1 MRRKL
6 LHVCLMAVLCL
17 TSTTV
22 WALSKSGD
30 AYQIGS
36 ADDLRAFAELV
47 NGGETLASAVL
58 TADVQCA
65 SDMPMIG
72 TNANRFDGVFDG
84 QGHTV
89 TLDLVATENGTGLF
103 QYIGWK
109 GVVKNLVVDGQITSA
124 YSFAGGIVGYNRGT
138 ITSCISKVTINSSKS
153 GDATHGGII
162 GIQYIGGKLTNC
174 LAIGEIIGE
183 ATTNCGGLVGW
194 LDARCVVMNNLSL
207 TKMSLAANPDNT
219 RSIARNGG
227 NIRVG
232 MNLYLTREK
241 ATTDDEGIQI
251 TEEELKNGNACFVLN
266 SDQSNIVWTQTLG
279 EDDYPVPFTTRKQ
292 VFASSVADCAGN
304 VGDGATFSNE
314 SGAAAPKHVLVGGKC
329 QNCYYWN
336 PFLAERDAEG
346 FYLLKD
352 KDCVDWFVMDHE
364 YGGEY
369 HSVRLMTDVDYK
381 DHTAFL
387 SPSHWFS
394 GEFDGNGHT
403 LEIAFPD
410 NDYENNA
417 PFPNISGATITNL
430 AVKGTIETSHK
441 YAAGL
446 VGHANSTP
454 VNYLKNI
461 LVDVQIIST
470 LEGDGTHGTIIGV
483 PNGETYLTN
492 CISVGGISTPTGTTD
507 MCGGLVGYAGAATHL
522 RNCAFLGTFDVAFNI
537 TYDSDIIS
545 RNSGNCTFDNVYY
558 LPDLMPGVS
567 APKAVTQTT
576 QAAVSNGV
584 LAYQLNGNQEEIG
597 IWQTIGTDAYPTP
610 IKGNSQQVY
619 ASPSGGYRC
628 DGKPLGTVTYSND
641 FSERVI
647 PDHTWEGAFCQVC
660 GMFNTDFKQPNAD
673 GFYELAT
680 GKDLVWFSYKVNYEG
695 KADAKA
701 VLTDDI
707 TMEEEDNAQFQP
719 IGNASVKYI
728 GTFDGQFH
736 RIHNLQIDQPDV
748 QYIGLFGMVT
758 GGVVIKNLVL
768 ASDCFIRGGDY
779 TALIGGSNGSGQVLM
794 ECLGN
799 EGEVISTGRNAGGI
813 YGCNMAAAATPIFR
827 NCYVSGP
834 VKGNI
839 ESGQITGYA
848 GNGQAYNCYASGS
861 IEGVYY
867 SNMADCML
875 RGGPASQNCYT
886 TAGKDNKANLIDPE
900 EVENGTLAWKLNGE
914 RFDEVIFRQ
923 TLDEDSHPVFDADHG
938 VVYKFGE
945 EIGYVLGNDIEGIRD
960 ALISGELEYI
970 QNEDLRADITL
981 KEAYEAKVNA
991 LEGVS
996 TMEDLVAVYN
1006 ELKADKVVIN
1016 DCAASYQ
1023 AYIKKV
1029 NETIDYLATH
1039 KDFEGAD
1046 REFLEDYLE
1055 SDAEPSEDNPNGGA
1069 VYIIETQLLTKEQV
1083 EAETKRIDALLTT
1096 AIQNGFV
1103 AGTEVTQFMTNPDFH
1118 DAFNGWEGQLG
1129 TGVGGPFELGEDG
1142 NTKTY
1147 YGAEHITRTPLDM
1160 YQTLKM
1166 PKKGYYLF
1174 AMDAAYRPANSFY
1187 SYSHGAYI
1195 YANGTNML
1203 IPTVHEAMMPV
1214 DEAIDQVNCNLTG
1227 GTNDQPIY
1235 LNPADPIE
1243 EELTGYGLHG
1253 QLSVAIAIMAG
1264 RIPNYII
1271 GEVGDDCMLTVGI
1284 SNPHGYASTNEWV
1297 GFGNARLIFLGESL
1311 DDPAAANALTQT
1323 LEGDLARANTILTL
1337 YTFSDDTDYAQAPN
1351 YTAALKDELQGLVN
1365 EAGSVSDAAAK
1376 YELIKKFSDL
1386 FGRIYESRMAYAGMF
1401 GRAEGLA
1408 IAADEMRDLLGEEQA
1423 NTLSQAAQKALADYS
1438 AGILTT
1444 EEAEAALTDID
1455 MLPQKVDGVYQIK
1468 TAVHMALFAAN
1479 VNSGET
1485 TASAVLM
1492 NDIDMGGKLL
1502 EDGTPDPEGYFF
1514 TPIGTINDK
1523 PYAGTFDGQGHTIK
1537 NLVID
1542 TEAQYTGLFGGVTGG
1557 AVIKNFIVDKNSY
1570 IGGAAFTALVGGN
1583 NTAGHIYVE
1592 KVGMEGRVVS
1602 SAQNAAGIYGCN
1614 NGNAGTPHLL
1624 NCYVTGHVTGARE
1637 SAQVCGWMG
1646 ANGSEIIG
1654 CWAIGEIDG
1663 VYNTTAGAGDAFY
1676 RGTAGNAGNC
1686 FSNAAA
1692 RNATVDTYR
1701 EADALS
1707 GKMTYQLNVGE
1718 TENPAWYQTL
1728 GEDPLPV
1735 FDSTH
1740 GIVYMNEDGTY
1751 SNAPSGLDMYDGT
1764 EENPFRIASV
1774 EQFCSLIKYMKP
1786 SKMNYVVLE
1795 NDLDMD
1801 AVNEWI
1807 PINCDQAVANYQ
1819 NYIHFD
1825 GQGHV
1830 IKNFHPRNT
1839 DQQYQSIFGIMCGT
1853 VKNLGVENADVNCPS
1868 TGTGILCAWIGRTAT
1883 YSGVSYVDHCWV
1895 TGKLDCGGY
1904 AGALAGAIAGPGF
1917 IRNCYANT
1925 DITSTSDLTGGLVG
1939 RVRGELSIENAY
1951 AAGTTNRGGGII
1963 GGGQQDATP
1972 ACLYNNIVVWNNT
1985 AENFGPTANADKV
1998 TNISFYNGS
2007 NFADLQQTVVGWDSS
2022 VWYCGMGEG
2031 EYPVLIGVGTTGL
2044 NMPLLSGEE
2053 DVIYTLTGVKVTGE
2067 RSKLQ
2072 KGIYIIN
2079 GKKVLRK

>member
-1 MRRKL
+1 MSKKL
-6 LHVCLMAVLCL
+6 LNVCLTAILCL
-17 TSTTV
+17 TGTTV
-22 WALSKSGD
+22 WAIDKTGD

-36 ADDLRAFAELV
+36 AGDLRAFAELV
-47 NGGETLASAVL
+47 NGGETLANAVL
-58 TADVQCA
+58 TADVVCDA
-65 SDMPMIG
+65 DMPMIG
-72 TNANRFDGVFDG
+72 SDANRFDGVFDG

-89 TLDLVATENGTGLF
+89 TLDAYPTVNGSGLF

-109 GVVKNLVVDGQITSA
+109 GVVKNLVVDGQITTGN
-124 YSFAGGIVGYNRGT
+124 SFAGGIAGYNRGT

-153 GDATHGGII
+153 GDGTHGGIV
-162 GIQYIGGKLTNC
+162 GIQYIGGKLINC
-174 LAIGEIIGE
+174 LAAGEIVGE
-183 ATTNCGGLVGW
+183 ATTNCGGLIGW
-194 LDARCVVMNNLSL
+194 LDARCIVMNNLSL
-207 TKMSLAANPDNT
+207 TKMRLATNPDNT
-219 RSIARNGG
+219 RSVARNAG

-241 ATTDDEGIQI
+241 DTSDDEGIQI

-279 EDDYPVPFTTRKQ
+279 EDEYPVPFNTHKQ
-292 VFASSVADCAGN
+292 VFANGTVADCAGN
-304 VGDGATFSNE
+304 VGEGTVFNNEGGAE
-314 SGAAAPKHVLVGGKC
+314 APKHVMVGGKC

-346 FYLLKD
+346 FFLLKD
-352 KDCVDWFVMDHE
+352 KDCVDWFVKDHE
-364 YGGEY
+364 LGGEY
-369 HSVRLMTDVDYK
+369 HSARLMTDVDYK
-381 DHTAFL
+381 DRTAFL
-387 SPSHWFS
+387 SPSYWFS

-403 LEIAFPD
+403 LEIALPD
-410 NDYENNA
+410 NEIENNA
-417 PFPNISGATITNL
+417 PFPNICGATISNL
-430 AVKGTIETSHK
+430 AVKGTVETSK
-441 YAAGL
+441 KFAAGL

-470 LEGDGTHGTIIGV
+470 IEGDGTHGTIIGV
-483 PNGETYLTN
+483 PNAETYMTN
-492 CISVGGISTPTGTTD
+492 CISVGSITTPNGLTD

-522 RNCAFLGTFDVAFNI
+522 RNCAFLGNLDVAFNI

-545 RNSGNCTFDNVYY
+545 RNSGNCTFENVYY
-558 LPDLMPGVS
+558 LQDLMPGVS

-576 QAAVSNGV
+576 QDNVKNGI
-584 LAYQLNGNQEEIG
+584 LAYQLNGDQEEIG
-597 IWQTIGTDAYPTP
+597 IWQTIGTDPYPTP
-610 IKGNSQQVY
+610 IKGQSQQVY

-628 DGKPLGTVTYSND
+628 DGKPLGSVTYSNT

-647 PDHTWEGAFCQVC
+647 PDHTWDGTFCSVC
-660 GMFNTDFKQPNAD
+660 GVFNSDFKQPNAD

-680 GKDLVWFSYKVNYEG
+680 AKDLVWFSYKVNKEG
-695 KADAKA
+695 NADAKA
-701 VLTDDI
+701 LLTDDI
-707 TMEEEDNAQFQP
+707 TMEDEDNAQFQP
-719 IGNASVKYI
+719 IGNVSVKYI

-736 RIHNLQIDQPDV
+736 RIHNLKIERPDD
-748 QYIGLFGMVT
+748 YTGMFGMVT

-768 ASDCFIRGGDY
+768 AEDCLISGGAF
-779 TALIGGSNGSGQVLM
+779 TGLIGGSNGSGQVLM

-799 EGEVISTGRNAGGI
+799 EGEVISAAQNAGGI
-813 YGCNMAAAATPIFR
+813 YGCNMGAAATPIFR
-827 NCYVSGP
+827 NCYVTGP
-834 VKGNI
+834 VKGAK

-848 GNGQAYNCYASGS
+848 GNGQAYNCYASGT

-867 SNMADCML
+867 TNMADCML
-875 RGGPASQNCYT
+875 RGGPASQNCYS
-886 TAGKDNKANLIDPE
+886 TAGKDNKAELISQED
-900 EVENGTLAWKLNGE
+900 VENGTLAWLLNGE
-914 RFDEVIFRQ
+914 RFDEVTFRQ
-923 TLDEDSHPVFDADHG
+923 TLGEDNHPVFDADHG
-938 VVYKFGE
+938 VVYKFGDE
-945 EIGYVLGNDIEGIRD
+945 LGYVLGDDIDGIRD
-960 ALISGELEYI
+960 ALIAGELSYI
-970 QNEDLRADITL
+970 QSKELYAEVGL
-981 KEAYEAKVNA
+981 KTAYEAKVNG
-991 LEGVS
+991 LESVS

-1006 ELKADKVVIN
+1006 ELKADKAVIN
-1016 DCAASYQ
+1016 ECAASYQ

-1029 NETIDYLATH
+1029 NETIDYLAGH
-1039 KDFEGAD
+1039 HDFEGGD
-1046 REFLEDYLE
+1046 RDFLEDYLQ
-1055 SDAEPSEDNPNGGA
+1055 SDAEPSEENPNGGA
-1069 VYIIETQLLTKEQV
+1069 LYILDTQLLTKEEI

-1118 DAFNGWEGQLG
+1118 DGFNGWEGQKG
-1129 TGVGGPFELGEDG
+1129 TGVDGFELGEEG
-1142 NTKTY
+1142 STKTY
-1147 YGAEHITRTPLDM
+1147 YGAEHIARTTLDM
-1160 YQTLKM
+1160 YQTIQM

-1174 AMDAAYRPANSFY
+1174 SLDAAYRPANSFY
-1187 SYSHGAYI
+1187 SYSHGANI
-1195 YANGTNML
+1195 YANGVKVF
-1203 IPTVHEAMMPV
+1203 IPTVHEVMMPI
-1214 DEAIDQVNCNLTG
+1214 DEAVDGVNCNLTG

-1235 LNPADPIE
+1235 LNPADPVE
-1243 EELTGYGLHG
+1243 EEIEGYGLHG
-1253 QLSVAIAIMAG
+1253 RLSVAIAIMAG
-1264 RIPNYII
+1264 RMPNYII
-1271 GEVGDDCMLTVGI
+1271 GEVGEDCMLTVGVN
-1284 SNPHGYASTNEWV
+1284 NPHGYASTNEWV
-1297 GFGNARLIFLGESL
+1297 GFGNAKLIFLGETL
-1311 DDPAAANALTQT
+1311 DSEAAATALTQT

-1337 YTFSDDTDYAQAPN
+1337 YNFSDDTDYASAPN
-1351 YTAALKDELQGLVN
+1351 YTLALKDELQALVN
-1365 EAGSVSDAAAK
+1365 EAGSASEPAAK
-1376 YELIKKFSDL
+1376 YEVIKKFSDL

-1401 GRAEGLA
+1401 GRAEGLSV
-1408 IAADEMRDLLGEEQA
+1408 AADEMRDLLGEEQA
-1423 NTLSQAAQKALADYS
+1423 NALSDAAQKALADYS
-1438 AGILTT
+1438 AGLLTT
-1444 EEAEAALTDID
+1444 EEAQAALTDID
-1455 MLPQKVDGVYQIK
+1455 LLPQKVDGVYQIK

-1479 VNSGET
+1479 VNAGET
-1485 TASAVLM
+1485 DASAMLM

-1514 TPIGTINDK
+1514 TPIGTINNK

-1542 TEAQYTGLFGGVTGG
+1542 TGAEYTGLFGGVTGG
-1557 AVIKNFIVDKNSY
+1557 AVIKDFIIDKNSY
-1570 IGGAAFTALVGGN
+1570 IGGAAFTAVVGGN
-1583 NTAGHIYVE
+1583 NTAGNIYVE
-1592 KVGMEGRVVS
+1592 KIGMEGRVVS

-1614 NGNAGTPHLL
+1614 NGNAGTPHIL

-1663 VYNTTAGAGDAFY
+1663 VYNTAAGAGDAFY
-1676 RGTAGNAGNC
+1676 RGTAGTAANC
-1686 FSNAAA
+1686 FSNASA
-1692 RNATVDTYR
+1692 RNNTVDTYR
-1701 EADALS
+1701 EADAKS
-1707 GKMTYQLNVGE
+1707 GKMTFQLNQGE

-1735 FDSTH
+1735 FDKTH
-1740 GIVYMNEDGTY
+1740 KIVYMNEDGTY
-1751 SNAPSGLDMYDGT
+1751 TNERTDLSYYDGT

-1774 EQFCSLIKYMKP
+1774 AQFCSLINYLKP
-1786 SKMNYVVLE
+1786 SQMNYVVLE
-1795 NDLDMD
+1795 NDLDMND
-1801 AVNEWI
+1801 VTTWI

-1904 AGALAGAIAGPGF
+1904 AGAIAGAIAGPGF

-1951 AAGTTNRGGGII
+1951 AAGSCNRGGGII

-1998 TNISFYNGS
+1998 SNISYYNGS

-2031 EYPVLIGVGTTGL
+2031 EYPVLIGVGTTDLAMPQL
-2044 NMPLLSGEE
+2044 NKE
-2053 DVIYTLTGVKVTGE
+2053 DVIYTLTGVRVQKA
-2067 RSKLQ
+2067 Q

-2079 GKKVLRK
+2079 GKKTYVK

>member
-1 MRRKL
+1 MSKRL
-6 LHVCLMAVLCL
+6 LNVCLMAALCL
-17 TSTTV
+17 MSTTV
-22 WALSKSGD
+22 WALDKVGD

-36 ADDLRAFAELV
+36 AADLRAYAELV
-47 NGGETLASAVL
+47 NGGETLANAVL
-58 TADVQCA
+58 TADVVCDA
-65 SDMPMIG
+65 EMPMIG
-72 TNANRFDGVFDG
+72 TDANQFNGVFDG

-89 TLDLVATENGTGLF
+89 TLDAYPTVNGSGLF

-109 GVVKNLVVDGQITSA
+109 GVVKNLVVDGQITTGN
-124 YSFAGGIVGYNRGT
+124 SFAGGIAGYNRGV

-153 GDATHGGII
+153 GDATHGGIV

-174 LAIGEIIGE
+174 LAVGEIKGE

-241 ATTDDEGIQI
+241 DTSDDEGIQI

-266 SDQSNIVWTQTLG
+266 SDQSKIVWTQTLG
-279 EDDYPVPFTTRKQ
+279 EDEYPVPFKTRKQ

-314 SGAAAPKHVLVGGKC
+314 SGATAPKHVLVGGKC
-329 QNCYYWN
+329 QNCYYWD
-336 PFLAERDAEG
+336 PLYAERDAEG

-352 KDCVDWFVMDHE
+352 KDAVDWFVKDHE

-369 HSVRLMTDVDYK
+369 HSARLMADVDYK
-381 DHTAFL
+381 DRTAFL
-387 SPSHWFS
+387 SPSYWFS

-410 NDYENNA
+410 NEYENNA
-417 PFPNISGATITNL
+417 PFPNISGATISNL
-430 AVKGTIETSHK
+430 AVKGTIETSK
-441 YAAGL
+441 KFAAGL

-454 VNYLKNI
+454 VNHLTNI
-461 LVDVQIIST
+461 LVDVQISST
-470 LEGDGTHGTIIGV
+470 LDGDGTHGTIIGV
-483 PNGETYLTN
+483 PNAETYLTN

-522 RNCAFLGTFDVAFNI
+522 RNCAFLGNMDVAFNI

-545 RNSGNCTFDNVYY
+545 RNSGNCTFENVYY
-558 LPDLMPGVS
+558 LQDLMPGVS

-576 QAAVSNGV
+576 EDAVKNGV
-584 LAYQLNGNQEEIG
+584 LAYQLNGNQENIG
-597 IWQTIGTDAYPTP
+597 IWQTIGTDPYPTP
-610 IKGNSQQVY
+610 IKGQSQQVY
-619 ASPSGGYRC
+619 ASASGGYRC
-628 DGKPLGTVTYSND
+628 DGKPLGSVTYSND

-647 PDHTWEGAFCQVC
+647 PDHTWEGVFCQVC
-660 GMFNTDFKQPNAD
+660 GVFNTDYKQLNAD
-673 GFYELAT
+673 GFYELAS
-680 GKDLVWFSYKVNYEG
+680 GKDLVWFAMKVNREG

-701 VLTDDI
+701 VLTEDI
-707 TMEEEDNAQFQP
+707 TMEDEDNAQFEP
-719 IGNASVKYI
+719 IGNATVKYI

-736 RIHNLQIDQPDV
+736 RIHNLQINRPEE
-748 QYIGLFGMVT
+748 QYTGMFGMVT

-768 ASDCFIRGGDY
+768 AEDCSISGAAFTG
-779 TALIGGSNGSGQVLM
+779 LIGGSNGSGEVLM

-799 EGEVISTGRNAGGI
+799 EGEVTSSAQNAGGI
-813 YGCNMAAAATPIFR
+813 YGCNMGAAATPIFR
-827 NCYVSGP
+827 NCYVTGP
-834 VKGNI
+834 VKGAR

-848 GNGQAYNCYASGS
+848 GNGQAYNCYASGT

-867 SNMADCML
+867 TNMADCML
-875 RGGPASQNCYT
+875 RGGPASQNCYS
-886 TAGKDNKANLIDPE
+886 TAGKDNKAELISQE
-900 EVENGTLAWKLNGE
+900 AVEDGTLAWLLNGE
-914 RFDEVIFRQ
+914 RFDVVTFHQ
-923 TLDEDSHPVFDADHG
+923 TLGEDSHPVFDADHG

-945 EIGYVLGNDIEGIRD
+945 ELGYVLGDDISGIRD
-960 ALISGELEYI
+960 ALIAGELSYI
-970 QNEDLRADITL
+970 QSEELYAEVAL

-991 LEGVS
+991 LENVS
-996 TMEDLVAVYN
+996 TMEDLVAAYE
-1006 ELKADKVVIN
+1006 ELKADKAVIN

-1029 NETIDYLATH
+1029 NETINYLATH
-1039 KDFEGAD
+1039 NDFEGAD
-1046 REFLEDYLE
+1046 RDFLADYLE
-1055 SDAEPSEDNPNGGA
+1055 SDAEPSEENPNGGA
-1069 VYIIETQLLTKEQV
+1069 VYIMENQLLSKEQV

-1096 AIQNGFV
+1096 AIENGFV
-1103 AGTEVTQFMTNPDFH
+1103 PGTEVTQFMTNADFH
-1118 DAFNGWEGQLG
+1118 DGFNGWEGQLG
-1129 TGVGGPFELGEDG
+1129 TGVGGPFELGEEG
-1142 NTKTY
+1142 STKTY

-1160 YQTLKM
+1160 YQTIKM

-1174 AMDAAYRPANSFY
+1174 TMDAAYRPANSFY

-1214 DEAIDQVNCNLTG
+1214 DEAIDQVNCNLSG

-1235 LNPADPIE
+1235 LDPADPVE
-1243 EELTGYGLHG
+1243 EGLVGYGLHG

-1264 RIPNYII
+1264 RIPNAII

-1297 GFGNARLIFLGESL
+1297 GFGNAKLIFLGETL
-1311 DDPAAANALTQT
+1311 DEPAAANALTQT

-1351 YTAALKDELQGLVN
+1351 YTVALKDELQALVN
-1365 EAGSVSDAAAK
+1365 EAGSVSEPAAK

-1401 GRAEGLA
+1401 GRAEALA
-1408 IAADEMRDLLGEEQA
+1408 IAADEMRGLLGEEEA
-1423 NTLSQAAQKALADYS
+1423 TTLSAAAQKALTDYS
-1438 AGILTT
+1438 AGMLTT
-1444 EEAEAALTDID
+1444 EEAAAALTDID
-1455 MLPQKVDGVYQIK
+1455 LLPQKVDGVYQIK

-1479 VNSGET
+1479 VNAGET
-1485 TASAVLM
+1485 SASAVLL

-1514 TPIGTINDK
+1514 TPIGTINNK
-1523 PYAGTFDGQGHTIK
+1523 PFAGTFDGQGHTIK

-1542 TEAQYTGLFGGVTGG
+1542 TGAEYTGLFGGVTGG

-1570 IGGAAFTALVGGN
+1570 IGGAAFTALIGGN
-1583 NTAGHIYVE
+1583 NTAGNIYVE
-1592 KVGMEGRVVS
+1592 KIGMEGRVVS

-1614 NGNAGTPHLL
+1614 NGNAGTPHIL
-1624 NCYVTGHVTGARE
+1624 NCYVTGHVTGVRE

-1663 VYNTTAGAGDAFY
+1663 VYNTAAGAGDAFY
-1676 RGTAGNAGNC
+1676 RGTAGTAANC
-1686 FSNAAA
+1686 FSNASA
-1692 RNATVDTYR
+1692 RNNTVDTFR
-1701 EADALS
+1701 EEDAKS
-1707 GKMTYQLNVGE
+1707 GKMTFQLNQGE
-1718 TENPAWYQTL
+1718 TQDPAWYQTL

-1740 GIVYMNEDGTY
+1740 GIVYINEDGTY
-1751 SNAPSGLDMYDGT
+1751 SNAPSGLAMYDGT
-1764 EENPFRIASV
+1764 EENPFRIQSV
-1774 EQFCSLIKYMKP
+1774 EQFCQLIDYLKP
-1786 SKMNYVVLE
+1786 SQMNYVVLE
-1795 NDLDMD
+1795 NDLDME
-1801 AVNEWI
+1801 AVTDWK
-1807 PINCDQAVANYQ
+1807 PLFNYPAATDEQ
-1819 NYIHFD
+1819 PYPFIDFD
-1825 GQGHV
+1825 GQNHV
-1830 IKNFHPRNT
+1830 IRNLT
-1839 DQQYQSIFGIMCGT
+1839 CKTEGSYDYPGIFGVLCGN
-1853 VKNLGVENADVNCPS
+1853 VRNLGVENADIVS
-1868 TGTGILCAWIGRTAT
+1868 TGGTGILAGYLGHSKYGKPC
-1883 YSGVSYVDHCWV
+1883 YVENVWV
-1895 TGKLDCGGY
+1895 TGKVSAAGYCGGMF
-1904 AGALAGAIAGPGF
+1904 GNIGGESHIT
-1917 IRNCYANT
+1917 NSYANVEVT
-1925 DITSTSDLTGGLVG
+1925 GESDLTGGIIG
-1939 RVRGELSIENAY
+1939 RVRALVDMKNVY

-1972 ACLYNNIVVWNNT
+1972 AGTYTNVAVWNNT
-1985 AENFGPTANADKV
+1985 QQNFGPARESETLSGILYYDG
-1998 TNISFYNGS
+1998 T
-2007 NFADLQQTVVGWDSS
+2007 NFAALQGQVVAWDPA
-2022 VWYCGMGEG
+2022 VWSCDMAEG
-2031 EYPVLIGVGTTGL
+2031 SYPVLKAFTTGIGSISA
-2044 NMPLLSGEE
+2044 PTLSG
-2053 DVIYTLTGVKVTGE
+2053 DIYTLTGVKVAGE

-2079 GKKVLRK
+2079 GKKTLVK